1 MPKIALM
8 KISGGG
14 YYEDY
19 SEIIQKVSD
28 WEEVTVEELALMKSF
43 YRNNEGYTIIEFVDN
58 QQDKIDFAVK
68 SQLEYIKQEELKK
81 QEEKEKWAGK
91 LAGKEVEF
99 AITNFRFLN
108 NRCVADGKIL
118 EVLGK

>member
-8 KISGGG
+8 KISGDG

-58 QQDKIDFAVK
+58 QRDKIDFAVK

-81 QEEKEKWAGK
+81 QKEKEKKAEQALARKHK
-91 LAGKEVEF
+91 LNEK
-99 AITNFRFLN
+99 
-108 NRCVADGKIL
+108 KL
-118 EVLGK
+118 EDKKKLLEQLKQELGE